1 MPGAA
6 SEMVKVLNTSMLP
19 ADDPSYHYPYH
30 DWMDEIDGLGPSS
43 YNGTQTGP
51 AADRFWKFIGVAV
64 VRHTQTDTDR
74 QSKDRPTPSTA
85 LGIIC
90 RHTRAR

>member
-51 AADRFWKFIGVAV
+51 GADRFWKFIGVAV
-64 VRHTQTDTDR
+64 VRQTH
-74 QSKDRPTPSTA
+74 A
-85 LGIIC
+85 
-90 RHTRAR
+90 RHR